1 MANSNGIITAPG
13 TGTDVQTVLNSQ
25 SGDGYT
31 LMRLNNINKWAKY
44 KPVQLNA
51 DNVDS
56 QLKSD
61 LTWKD
66 DATWYKAQDGKCGL
80 SYVTYST
87 AAAAKTAIDNRTT
100 VWSHVKPSA
109 PMRWTDFIQYD
120 QNAAAPVFSVGSN
133 NARLAAG
140 STLDILIATSTST
153 GTNLRLNDLS
163 SLSSYYYSVLI
174 FDTNGTLKMI
184 HSGSKALAD
193 YTDEEDVEMS
203 IPYSSLEGG
212 YSGVFSENGTY
223 YIYPVLTDRKYT
235 CATSEYGGTKV
246 YIPLPDGNND
256 YGMQPCSF
264 LAKAYTQW
272 ANIDARSMGT
282 GRIVT
287 WTIELYGAGRP
298 SSASISLIDS
308 YGNVVTTGNVLQT
321 VDLNFSTGHQTKG
334 GSTHTTVVEQVQ
346 AADGTIGYR
355 MTSIAY
361 TSLTLPSSNPE
372 VYRVKYQSLNITAI
386 AGIGHDFDPNF
397 DSNI

>member
-1 MANSNGIITAPG
+1 MSVTGNIIYAPG
-13 TGTDVQTVLNSQ
+13 KGEDVQQVLGSQ
-25 SGDGYT
+25 SGDGAT
-31 LMRLNNINKWAKY
+31 LMTDANINRWSKY
-44 KPVQLNA
+44 KPVQLSLNFT
-51 DNVDS
+51 DD

-61 LTWKD
+61 MTWRS
-66 DATWYKAQDGKCGL
+66 DATWWKGQDGKCGL
-80 SYVTYST
+80 AYVTKST
-87 AAAAKTAIDNRTT
+87 AAAVKSAVNSKQAI
-100 VWSHVKPSA
+100 WSYIHPSA

-120 QNAAAPVFSVGSN
+120 QDAAAPVFSVGSN

-140 STLDILIATSTST
+140 STLDILIATSTSM

-163 SLSSYYYSVLI
+163 ALSSYYYSVLI
-174 FDTNGTLKMI
+174 FDANGTLKMI
-184 HSGSKALAD
+184 HSGSKTLAD

-203 IPYSSLEGG
+203 IPYNSLEGG
-212 YSGVFSENGTY
+212 YSGVFSENSTY

-235 CATSEYGGTKV
+235 CATSEYGGIKV

-256 YGMQPCSF
+256 YGMQPSSF
-264 LAKAYTQW
+264 IAKSYTQW

-298 SSASISLIDS
+298 SSASISLIDF
-308 YGNVVTTGNVLQT
+308 YGNVVRTGNVLQT
-321 VDLNFSTGHQTKG
+321 VDLNFSTGQQTKD

>member
-61 LTWKD
+61 MTWKD

-80 SYVTYST
+80 AYVTYST
-87 AAAAKTAIDNRTT
+87 AAAVKAAIDNRTT

-109 PMRWTDFIQYD
+109 PMRWTDYIQYD
-120 QNAAAPVFSVGSN
+120 HNAIPPVFNVGST

-153 GTNLRLNDLS
+153 GLNLRLSDLS
-163 SLSSYYYSVLI
+163 ALNSYYYSVLI
-174 FDTNGTLKMI
+174 FDSNGNLKML
-184 HSGSKALAD
+184 HSVTKPMAD

-203 IPYSSLEGG
+203 IPYSSTQGG
-212 YSGVFSENGTY
+212 YSGVFAENQTY
-223 YIYPVLTDRKYT
+223 YIYPVLTDRQYY
-235 CATSEYGGTKV
+235 CATSEYGGNKV
-246 YIPLPDGNND
+246 YIPLPSGADD

-264 LAKAYTQW
+264 LAKGYTQW
-272 ANIDARSMGT
+272 ATIDARSIGT
-282 GRIVT
+282 GRIVN
-287 WTIELYGAGRP
+287 WTCAVYGAGTP
-298 SSASISLIDS
+298 TSASLSLTDLQ
-308 YGNVVTTGNVLQT
+308 GNVISGQT
-321 VDLNFSTGHQTKG
+321 ITLNFATGQQTKDG
-334 GSTHTTVVEQVQ
+334 TTITTTVTQVQ
-346 AADGTIGYR
+346 AGDGTPGYQMESR
-355 MTSIAY
+355 MQ
-361 TSLTLPSSNPE
+361 TSLTLPTANPE
-372 VYRVKYQSLNITAI
+372 NYLVKYQSPNITAT
-386 AGIGHDFDPNF
+386 ASIGHDIDP
-397 DSNI
+397 DA